1 MEEHRGHRKRLRQR
15 FLKGSLKG
23 FHDYEIVELLL
34 TFAIPRRDVKPLAK
48 RLIKRF
54 GGLRGLFDASVEE
67 LKTVEGMGEHSSVLI
82 RLVKEIGREYLKER
96 MKGRDVVGSPQDVL
110 DYLEFT
116 LSGERVE
123 KFIALYLDTKNH
135 VLGVETLHEGT
146 IDQTFVYPRKVIEHA
161 FRYNARSVIF
171 VHNHPSGDP
180 TPSRTDYR
188 LTKEL
193 ERVAHSVDILVH
205 DHIIVGR
212 GGYFSARQRGWLS
225 DGADLS
231 LRVGEPQEDKKP
243 SKDNDKP

>member
-1 MEEHRGHRKRLRQR
+1 MRSEDYRGHRKRLRQR
-15 FLKGSLKG
+15 FLKGSLDG
-23 FHDYEIVELLL
+23 FHDYEVVELLL

-48 RLIKRF
+48 RLVKRF
-54 GGLRGLFDASVEE
+54 GGLRGVFDATVDE
-67 LKTVEGMGEHSSVLI
+67 LMAVEGMGEHSSVLI
-82 RLVKEIGREYLKER
+82 HLVKEIGKEYLKER
-96 MKGRDVVGSPQDVL
+96 MQQRDIVRSPQDVL
-110 DYLEFT
+110 DYLEFA

-146 IDQTFVYPRKVIEHA
+146 IDQTFVYPRKIIEHA
-161 FRYNARSVIF
+161 FKYNARSVIF

-193 ERVAHSVDILVH
+193 ERAAHSVDIIVH

-212 GGYFSARQRGWLS
+212 GGYFSARQRGWLG
-225 DGADLS
+225 DVPEGS
-231 LRVGEPQEDKKP
+231 LKVGEEED
-243 SKDNDKP
+243 

>member
-1 MEEHRGHRKRLRQR
+1 MHGEDYRGHRKRLRQR
-15 FLKGSLKG
+15 FLKGSLAG
-23 FHDYEIVELLL
+23 FHDYEVLELLL

-48 RLIKRF
+48 RLVRRF
-54 GGLRGLFDASVEE
+54 GGLRGVFDASVEE
-67 LKTVEGMGEHSSVLI
+67 LKSVEGMGEHSSVLI
-82 RLVKEIGREYLKER
+82 HLVKEIGKEYLKER
-96 MKGRDVVGSPQDVL
+96 MRARDVVKSPQDVL
-110 DYLEFT
+110 DYLEFA

-146 IDQTFVYPRKVIEHA
+146 IDQTFVYPRKIIEHA
-161 FRYNARSVIF
+161 FKYNARSVIF

-180 TPSRTDYR
+180 TPSRTDYK

-193 ERVAHSVDILVH
+193 ERAAHSVDLIVH

-225 DGADLS
+225 EPVEGS
-231 LRVGEPQEDKKP
+231 LKVGEDSED
-243 SKDNDKP
+243 